1 MKQRCFSLKFWALQ
15 LVVLATASSCISED
29 DEIRNLMAGK
39 RPSDFDFATSKGV
52 EISVDYGESAAYSF
66 INIYSED
73 PLANAT
79 AENPYPS
86 EDLASFGVA
95 LDEKG
100 RFSGKVTLPAPTE
113 EIFVYSPSWTA
124 PMFMHA
130 NIENNKASVKFETQA
145 ITKAMTRGSN
155 GETYV
160 VRELTSAENSNTSNK
175 LYTIVGGWNEYGKIE
190 DVNNLVSKGSLSPA
204 ALANIQSKL
213 WNGKTSKPSNLDNSR
228 YVVDNVNMT
237 VKETYVDED
246 GVTQTTGSAEVWCN
260 FISEAAWNENA
271 FGYYFYDKN
280 NPPTSA
286 SQLKK
291 YIILPNASI
300 AAHAPYGAK
309 GVNLFPIEK
318 APAYTNLQVQLLYVD
333 ENGNA
338 SKNFPP
344 NTEIGFFTLANAFAG
359 GSKTTAADATGY
371 NYRETGKI
379 NPNYATYY
387 SNKDLNGGTSRYIA
401 LNLPD
406 GTIVYGV
413 EDGTGDKS
421 HDDIL
426 FSISATPQKA
436 VQTVTELP
444 IENKVEDVNEHFS
457 TSESCN
463 TYCFEDIWPSG
474 GDYDLNDVA
483 VRHTRKTIYNQY
495 NYVSEIEDKF
505 DFYNVEGTARNST
518 FGIQL
523 MDLHTNFTLPDG
535 ATWEEETNSILFPS
549 KYTNPHRDN
558 VSATIVRK
566 VNGVKKDVVDAET
579 KALNPYIIINNK
591 EGIYDRRVEIHMPNM
606 NATNKGLTPMLIAS
620 AIEKGDLPANYN
632 PWYTS
637 EDGLFPYAVTVPS
650 NKAKKWKLSPSKVR
664 IDEAYP
670 RFKNWAKK
678 KGKEDNDWYKD
689 NNN

>member
-1 MKQRCFSLKFWALQ
+1 MKQRWFSLKFWALQ
-15 LVVLATASSCISED
+15 LVVLTTASSCISED

-86 EDLASFGVA
+86 EDLASYGVA

-100 RFSGKVTLPAPTE
+100 RFSGTVALPAPTD

-124 PMFMHA
+124 PMLMHA
-130 NIENNKASVKFETQA
+130 NIEKNKASVKFEPQT
-145 ITKAMTRGSN
+145 ITKAMTRASN
-155 GETYV
+155 GETYI
-160 VRELTSAENSNTSNK
+160 VRELTSSESSNASNK
-175 LYTIVGGWNEYGKIE
+175 LYTIVGGWDEYGKIE

-213 WNGKTSKPSNLDNSR
+213 WNGKTTKPSNLNNSK

-237 VKETYVDED
+237 IKETYVDEE

-271 FGYYFYDKN
+271 FGYYFYNRN

-300 AAHAPYGAK
+300 AAHAPYGVK
-309 GVNLFPIEK
+309 GNHLFPIEK

-344 NTEIGFFTLANAFAG
+344 NTEIGFFTLANAFAA
-359 GSKTTAADATGY
+359 GSSTSKNGEM
-371 NYRETGKI
+371 NYRTAGKI
-379 NPNYATYY
+379 KPTNPTYY
-387 SNKDLNGGTSRYIA
+387 SNKAFNDEGKSRYIA

-413 EDGTGDKS
+413 EDGNGDKS

-444 IENKVEDVNEHFS
+444 LENKVEDVNERFS
-457 TSESCN
+457 VSESCN
-463 TYCFEDIWPSG
+463 TYCFEDMWPSG

-483 VRHTRKTIYNQY
+483 VRHTRKVTYNQY
-495 NYVSEIEDKF
+495 NYVTEIEDKF
-505 DFYNVEGTARNST
+505 DFYNVVGTSYNST

-523 MDLHTNFTLPDG
+523 LDLHSSFTLPEG
-535 ATWEEETNSILFPS
+535 ATWEEETNSVLFPN
-549 KYTNPHRDN
+549 KYTNPRRDN

-566 VNGVKKDVVDAET
+566 INGVKNDVVKAET
-579 KALNPYIIINNK
+579 DALNPYIIVNNIK
-591 EGIYDRRVEIHMPNM
+591 GVYDRRVEIHMPNM

-620 AIEKGDLPANYN
+620 AVEKGDLPTNYN

-637 EDGLFPYAVTVPS
+637 EDGIFPYAITVPS
-650 NKAKKWKLSPSKVR
+650 NKATKWKLSPSQVR
-664 IDEAYP
+664 IDETYP